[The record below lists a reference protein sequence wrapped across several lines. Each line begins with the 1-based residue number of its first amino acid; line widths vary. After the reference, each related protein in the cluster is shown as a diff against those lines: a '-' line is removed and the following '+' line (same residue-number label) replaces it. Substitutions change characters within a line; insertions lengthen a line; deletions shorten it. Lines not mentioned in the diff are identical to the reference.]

1 VATVILVGS
10 DAALLEGLAQSL
22 VSFDHD
28 VIFAGS
34 IPEIPLESS
43 SPLLLVISAEVL
55 EETGAGTTIPLP
67 FGSSMIVYGA
77 SHNDRPFL
85 SPRLQRATL
94 AYLVLPLERH
104 RLVALAHSFDSRSR
118 NGLPA
123 AREEWDDESEFRL

>member
-28 VIFAGS
+28 VVFAGS
-34 IPEIPLESS
+34 IPEIPIESS
-43 SPLLLVISAEVL
+43 RPALLVISAEVL
-55 EETGAGTTIPLP
+55 EEAGVGTTLPLST
-67 FGSSMIVYGA
+67 GSSLIVYGT

-118 NGLPA
+118 SSLPA
-123 AREEWDDESEFRL
+123 AREEWDDESEFSL